1 VADLKIPDPNKPP
14 MPLNPYGGDDDTL
27 RILIITVDRLMKE
40 VEELKSR
47 LEQLEREKR

>member
-1 VADLKIPDPNKPP
+1 VADLNIPDPNKPP
-14 MPLNPYGGDDDTL
+14 MPVNPHGGDNDTI

-47 LEQLEREKR
+47 IEALERK